1 MILELDE
8 GERQLVL
15 LALAKLSVERS
26 GWDDALNRIALR
38 MDNPENGR
46 AQMYDDFRKLNLNAQ
61 ELRNLILDAR

>member
-1 MILELDE
+1 MTLELDE

-15 LALAKLSVERS
+15 LALARLSVERP

-46 AQMYDDFRKLNLNAQ
+46 AQMYDDFRKLNLTAL
-61 ELRNLILDAR
+61 ELRNLVLDAR